1 MLHRGAR
8 VDLDKPDVEV
18 RVDHEVI
25 AEHLVRVLTVNH
37 HVTGCKHTPYNPLL
51 NLWLNLARV
60 YVGATVLLSQVV
72 LKRVTRPHI
81 PLDI

>member
-1 MLHRGAR
+1 
-8 VDLDKPDVEV
+8 
-18 RVDHEVI
+18 
-25 AEHLVRVLTVNH
+25 VRVLTVNH